1 MVKDASFRPYLNVKK
16 KHRPGKIIPPL
27 RKGTLTSEKRDD
39 WWPTRTKGRL
49 KEKKSNCEDTIK
61 KENLKM

>member
-27 RKGTLTSEKRDD
+27 RKGTLTSENVTTGGQRGQKGVSKR
-39 WWPTRTKGRL
+39 R
-49 KEKKSNCEDTIK
+49 KSNCEDTIK